1 MVYDE
6 EDKDWNRKEVLMAV
20 KVLIKRH
27 IKEGKGK
34 EVFAL
39 LNKTRAIAMNQ
50 KGYIT
55 GETLMSHHDPHR
67 VIVIS
72 TWQTIENWLAWKDNK
87 DRMANEAK
95 LEQYLE
101 FPTEYEEYVFGTFPY
116 K

>member
-1 MVYDE
+1 
-6 EDKDWNRKEVLMAV
+6 MAV

-27 IKEGKGK
+27 IKEGKSK

-39 LNKTRAIAMNQ
+39 LNKTRADAMNQ

-55 GETLMSHHDPHR
+55 GETLMSHYDPHR
-67 VIVIS
+67 LLVIS
-72 TWQTIENWLAWKDNK
+72 TWQTIENWLAWKENN
-87 DRMANEAK
+87 DRKANEAR

-101 FPTEYEEYVFGTFPY
+101 FPTEYEEYVFGTFPQ

>member
-1 MVYDE
+1 MPWPKSDLMVYDE
-6 EDKDWNRKEVLMAV
+6 DDKDWNRKEVIMAV

-27 IKEGKGK
+27 IKEGKAK

-55 GETLMSHHDPHR
+55 GETLMSHYDPHR

-72 TWQTIENWLAWKDNK
+72 TWQTIENWLAC
-87 DRMANEAK
+87 
-95 LEQYLE
+95 
-101 FPTEYEEYVFGTFPY
+101 PTEYEEYVFGTFPS

>member
-1 MVYDE
+1 
-6 EDKDWNRKEVLMAV
+6 MAV

-27 IKEGKGK
+27 IREGKSK

-55 GETLMSHHDPHR
+55 GETLMSHYDPHR

-87 DRMANEAK
+87 ERTANEAK
-95 LEQYLE
+95 LEQFLE
-101 FPTEYEEYVFGTFPY
+101 SPTTYVEYIFGTYPI
-116 K
+116 KK

>member
-1 MVYDE
+1 MS
-6 EDKDWNRKEVLMAV
+6 NKEVIMAV

-27 IKEGKGK
+27 IKEGKSK

-55 GETLMSHHDPHR
+55 GETLMSHYDPHR
-67 VIVIS
+67 IIVIS
-72 TWQTIENWLAWKDNK
+72 TWQTIDNWLAWKDNK
-87 DRMANEAK
+87 ERMANEAK

-101 FPTEYEEYVFGTFPY
+101 FPTEYEEYVFGTFPH

>member
-1 MVYDE
+1 
-6 EDKDWNRKEVLMAV
+6 MAV

-27 IKEGKGK
+27 IKEGQSK

-39 LNKTRAIAMNQ
+39 LNKTRSAAMNQ

-55 GETLMSHHDPHR
+55 GETLMSHDDPHR

-72 TWQTIENWLAWKDNK
+72 TWQTIDNWLAWKDNK
-87 DRMANEAK
+87 ERKGIEAK
-95 LEQYLE
+95 LEPYLQ
-101 FPTEYEEYVFGTFPY
+101 FPTEYEEYVFGTFPQ

>member
-1 MVYDE
+1 
-6 EDKDWNRKEVLMAV
+6 MAV

-27 IKEGKGK
+27 IKEGKSK

-39 LNKTRAIAMNQ
+39 LNKTRSAAMNQ

-55 GETLMSHHDPHR
+55 GETLISHYDPHR

-72 TWQTIENWLAWKDNK
+72 TWQTIDNWLAWRDNEERK
-87 DRMANEAK
+87 AHEAK

-101 FPTEYEEYVFGTFPY
+101 FPTEYEEYVFGTFSH